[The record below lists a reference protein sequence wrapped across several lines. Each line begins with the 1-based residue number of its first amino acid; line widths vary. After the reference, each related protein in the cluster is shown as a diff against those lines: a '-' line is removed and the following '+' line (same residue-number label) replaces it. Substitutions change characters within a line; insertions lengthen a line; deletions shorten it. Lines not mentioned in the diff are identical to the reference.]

1 VPAVETA
8 EGFPTS
14 VEFVGLDEVVC
25 HSYRIPAK
33 ATGLYKVR
41 SAVVFTQIF
50 AEVAVKL
57 GAAGGLTIV
66 TVVAVELFAQVVD
79 PFETE
84 KL

>member
-1 VPAVETA
+1 
-8 EGFPTS
+8 
-14 VEFVGLDEVVC
+14 
-25 HSYRIPAK
+25 
-33 ATGLYKVR
+33 LYKVK

-79 PFETE
+79 PFVTA